1 MHAYSV
7 IALLHAAS
15 AMTSTLPPTTTTTT
29 PITTPHILTS
39 AEIVRRAP
47 SQGSDRRPVVVLH
60 GLLGQKRNFRSWC
73 AALAEAVHHKRRI
86 VTLDLRGHGDSPHG
100 PLEYPSMASDVLA
113 TLESLQIKECCLVG
127 HSMGG
132 KVAMACALR
141 APALVK
147 ELCVLD
153 MAPASYSTAD
163 GSNWKKNRELIDALA
178 NLDLDACSGDK
189 KRADSLLARKVLDP
203 SLRAFA
209 LTNLQLR
216 DEQLSWQFDLDGIVR
231 DLDNIA
237 RWPTLPGT
245 YNGDTLFV
253 KGQRSRYVRS
263 IHLAE
268 ISAKF
273 PRFTLQSIDDCGHWV
288 HAEKPQET
296 CDVVRE
302 FLDRDDVA

>member
-1 MHAYSV
+1 M
-7 IALLHAAS
+7 
-15 AMTSTLPPTTTTTT
+15 

-86 VTLDLRGHGDSPHG
+86 VTLDLRGTATARTAPFN
-100 PLEYPSMASDVLA
+100 YPSMAADVLA
-113 TLESLQIKECCLVG
+113 TLESLKIQECCLVG

-163 GSNWKKNRELIDALA
+163 GSNWKKNRELIDALQ
-178 NLDLDACSGDK
+178 NWTSTRVPGIK

-203 SLRAFA
+203 NLRAFA

-216 DEQLSWQFDLDGIVR
+216 DEQLSWQFDLGR
-231 DLDNIA
+231 H
-237 RWPTLPGT
+237 RQRPGQHRAVAHST
-245 YNGDTLFV
+245 W
-253 KGQRSRYVRS
+253 
-263 IHLAE
+263 HL
-268 ISAKF
+268 
-273 PRFTLQSIDDCGHWV
+273 R
-288 HAEKPQET
+288 
-296 CDVVRE
+296 R
-302 FLDRDDVA
+302 

>member
-1 MHAYSV
+1 MHACTV

-15 AMTSTLPPTTTTTT
+15 AMTSTLPPTTTT
-29 PITTPHILTS
+29 PVQTPHILTS

-47 SQGSDRRPVVVLH
+47 SKGNDRRPVVVLH

-113 TLESLQIKECCLVG
+113 TLESLQIQDCCLVG

-163 GSNWKKNRELIDALA
+163 GSNWKKNRELIDALQ

-189 KRADSLLARKVLDP
+189 KQADNLLARKVLDP

-216 DEQLSWQFDLDGIVR
+216 DERLSWQFDLDGIVR

-245 YNGDTLFV
+245 YDGDTLFV

-263 IHLAE
+263 IHLQE

-273 PRFTLQSIDDCGHWV
+273 PRFTLQSIADCGHWV

-302 FLDRDDVA
+302 FLDRGDVG

>member
-1 MHAYSV
+1 MEAGDDFGASLA
-7 IALLHAAS
+7 ALGDVDQDGVGDFVVGTPGAEQAKGGLRILHSNACDNDNAN
-15 AMTSTLPPTTTTTT
+15 
-29 PITTPHILTS
+29 
-39 AEIVRRAP
+39 E
-47 SQGSDRRPVVVLH
+47 VVLYDGRGH
-60 GLLGQKRNFRSWC
+60 GRSTRAVEGYDLDTQVADLIGLLD
-73 AALAEAVHHKRRI
+73 V
-86 VTLDLRGHGDSPHG
+86 LDLRTVD
-100 PLEYPSMASDVLA
+100 
-113 TLESLQIKECCLVG
+113 LVG

-216 DEQLSWQFDLDGIVR
+216 DDELRWQFDLDGIVR

-245 YNGDTLFV
+245 YDGDTLFV

-263 IHLAE
+263 IHLQE

-302 FLDRDDVA
+302 FLDRDDVE

>member
-1 MHAYSV
+1 MHFLR
-7 IALLHAAS
+7 ILALARAVA
-15 AMTSTLPPTTTTTT
+15 AMTSTLPTTTT
-29 PITTPHILTS
+29 PVPQTTPHILTS

-100 PLEYPSMASDVLA
+100 DLNYPSMASDVLA

-153 MAPASYSTAD
+153 LS
-163 GSNWKKNRELIDALA
+163 LIH
-178 NLDLDACSGDK
+178 
-189 KRADSLLARKVLDP
+189 
-203 SLRAFA
+203 
-209 LTNLQLR
+209 
-216 DEQLSWQFDLDGIVR
+216 I
-231 DLDNIA
+231 
-237 RWPTLPGT
+237 
-245 YNGDTLFV
+245 
-253 KGQRSRYVRS
+253 
-263 IHLAE
+263 
-268 ISAKF
+268 
-273 PRFTLQSIDDCGHWV
+273 
-288 HAEKPQET
+288 
-296 CDVVRE
+296 
-302 FLDRDDVA
+302 